1 MPFYSV
7 FYKVSVTMPV
17 YSLEGITPVVH
28 PDAFVHETAVLIGD
42 VLIGAGCYIGPH
54 ASLRGDFG
62 RIIVEQGA
70 NVQDT
75 CVMHSFPGKDCIVER
90 DGHIGHGAVLHGCR
104 IGRNAMVGMNAV
116 VMDDVV
122 IGESS
127 IVGAMAFVNAKFECP
142 PRSLVVGVPAKV
154 KRQLGDNEVE
164 WKSRGTLEYQELAQ
178 RCLATLVKTEAL
190 TEVESGRGRMEVGQ
204 YAFKPRE
211 A

>member
-1 MPFYSV
+1 MPFYREI
-7 FYKVSVTMPV
+7 YKVYPTMPV

-28 PDAFVHETAVLIGD
+28 PDAFVHESAVLIGD

-90 DGHIGHGAVLHGCR
+90 NGHIGHGAVLHGCR
-104 IGRNAMVGMNAV
+104 IGTNAMVGMNAV

-127 IVGAMAFVNAKFECP
+127 IIGAMAFVSAKFECP
-142 PRSLVVGVPAKV
+142 PRSLVIGVPAKV
-154 KRQLGDNEVE
+154 KRQLDDKEVE
-164 WKSRGTLEYQELAQ
+164 WKSQGTLEYQELAQ
-178 RCLATLVKTEAL
+178 RCRATLVRTEAL
-190 TEVESGRGRMEVGQ
+190 TEVEAHRGRMEVGK
-204 YAFKPRE
+204 YDFKP
-211 A
+211 

>member
-1 MPFYSV
+1 
-7 FYKVSVTMPV
+7 MPV

-28 PDAFVHETAVLIGD
+28 PDAFVHETAVLTGD

-75 CVMHSFPGKDCIVER
+75 CVMHSFPGKDCTVER
-90 DGHIGHGAVLHGCR
+90 NGHIGHGAVLHGCR

-116 VMDDVV
+116 VMDGVV

-127 IVGAMAFVNAKFECP
+127 IVAAMAFVSANFECP
-142 PRSLVVGVPAKV
+142 PRSLVTGVPASV
-154 KRQLGDNEVE
+154 KRQLSDEEVE
-164 WKSRGTLEYQELAQ
+164 WKSRGTLVYQELAQ
-178 RCLATLVKTEAL
+178 RCRAALVRTEAL
-190 TEVESGRGRMEVGQ
+190 ADVEADRSRMEVGN
-204 YAFKPRE
+204 YDFKP
-211 A
+211 